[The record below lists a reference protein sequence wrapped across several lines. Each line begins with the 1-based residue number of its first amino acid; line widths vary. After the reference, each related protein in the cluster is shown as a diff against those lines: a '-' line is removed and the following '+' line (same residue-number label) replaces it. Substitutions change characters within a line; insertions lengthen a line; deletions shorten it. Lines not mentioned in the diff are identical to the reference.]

1 MLLAS
6 KKRNHWRLVQRF
18 MAGRGSKRRKL
29 LSAHQSTLVLA
40 DLCKECRHKLVCAF
54 AFLDAETKGEPTSL
68 VVLKH
73 YRPGQHVIDE
83 GEPVTRLHLVC
94 QGLMMV
100 TVLDESGLE
109 TVLHL
114 VGVGG
119 ILGAT
124 DNLLDGTR
132 HSMSA
137 KALAHA
143 TIAFIKP
150 DVLSRLIE
158 KTPSFA
164 TKFLREIGTQ
174 VRFLEQRYR
183 SLHSHDAFTR
193 TAQAFLQMV
202 HLFGLEATNNNK
214 VVLPIRLK
222 RSILAQIVG
231 ATPETISRVMTQMR
245 KKDLL
250 QLMNH
255 QIVIPSVQRLR
266 DTLRL

>member
-1 MLLAS
+1 MVLAS
-6 KKRNHWRLVQRF
+6 KKRNHRRLVQRF
-18 MAGRGSKRRKL
+18 MAGRGSKRRKVL
-29 LSAHQSTLVLA
+29 GTHQSTLVLS
-40 DLCKECRHKLVCAF
+40 DLCKECRHRLTCAF
-54 AFLDAETKGEPTSL
+54 ANLDAETKGEPTSL

-94 QGLMMV
+94 RGLVMV
-100 TVLDESGLE
+100 TVLDESGME

-114 VGVGG
+114 VGGGG
-119 ILGAT
+119 IPGVT

-137 KALAHA
+137 ETLTHA

-158 KTPSFA
+158 KDPSFA
-164 TKFLREIGTQ
+164 TKFLREIGIQ

-183 SLHSHDAFTR
+183 YLHSHNAFTR

-202 HLFGLEATNNNK
+202 SLFGLEAINNNK
-214 VVLPIRLK
+214 IVLPIRLK

-245 KKDLL
+245 KKDLI

-266 DTLRL
+266 ATLRL